1 MKVIK
6 PIRASKVEQLRLLN
20 TFKVIIAMI
29 ALGLTSGCSST
40 FEPWVMPYERDNLAD
55 PIMSMNRNPVSMSFT
70 HHAYQ
75 AREGARGAEGGA
87 GGGCGCN

>member
-1 MKVIK
+1 VKAIK
-6 PIRASKVEQLRLLN
+6 SNTLRLFLAIM
-20 TFKVIIAMI
+20 VITT
-29 ALGLTSGCSST
+29 LGLTSGCSST
-40 FEPWVMPYERDNLAD
+40 FEPWVKPYERDNLAD
-55 PIMSMNRNPVSMSFT
+55 PIMSMNRNPVSMSYT

>member
-1 MKVIK
+1 MD
-6 PIRASKVEQLRLLN
+6 PITDYPMTDSSGVCSAMLRFLVVTAFLS
-20 TFKVIIAMI
+20 
-29 ALGLTSGCSST
+29 LSGCASI
-40 FEPWVMPYERDNLAD
+40 EPWVKPYERDNLAD
-55 PIMSMNRNPVSMSFT
+55 PIMSLNRNPVAINYT

>member
-1 MKVIK
+1 MKAIK
-6 PIRASKVEQLRLLN
+6 SNQSRRSRLLKAV
-20 TFKVIIAMI
+20 TIITAIMT
-29 ALGLTSGCSST
+29 LGLTSGCSST
-40 FEPWVMPYERDNLAD
+40 FEPWVKPYERDNLAD
-55 PIMSMNRNPVSMSFT
+55 PIMSMNRNPVSMSYT